1 MTTITAGLPIATSN
15 SLGGVIPDGS
25 TITIDNNGV
34 ISAASTGAFV
44 SPVLTGTTTVQHLTE
59 IITPINGA
67 TGTVTHNL
75 DSGSSVF
82 YHTNVADNFTANFTG
97 LPTTDGRSYLITL
110 IVAQGNT
117 AFIPHAVSIDNVSQT
132 IYWNNNTQPTGTA
145 NKKEFFTFTLLRAA
159 GSWIVTADLSSFG

>member
-1 MTTITAGLPIATSN
+1 MSIIAGLPIATTN

-25 TITIDNNGV
+25 TITIDSNGV
-34 ISAASTGAFV
+34 ISAASTGSFV

-59 IITPINGA
+59 IITPVSGA

-82 YHTNVADNFTANFTG
+82 YHSNVAADFTANFTG

-110 IVAQGNT
+110 IIAQGGT
-117 AFIPHAVSIDNVSQT
+117 AFIPHAVSIDGSSQT
-132 IYWNNNTQPTGTA
+132 IYWSNNTQPTGQA
-145 NKKEFFTFTLLRAA
+145 NKKEFFTFTLLRTA
-159 GSWIVTADLSSFG
+159 GSWIVTADASTFG